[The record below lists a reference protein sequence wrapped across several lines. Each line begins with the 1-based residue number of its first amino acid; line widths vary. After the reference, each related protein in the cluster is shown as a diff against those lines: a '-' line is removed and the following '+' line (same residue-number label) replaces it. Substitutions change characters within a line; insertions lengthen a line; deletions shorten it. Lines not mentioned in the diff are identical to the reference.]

1 MRVPPLQRVLAA
13 LRRVIG
19 APDYDAYVAHLR
31 RAHPEVIPMSRDEF
45 VRSRLEDR
53 AARPG
58 ARCC

>member
-1 MRVPPLQRVLAA
+1 
-13 LRRVIG
+13 VIG

-45 VRSRLEDR
+45 VRSCLEDR